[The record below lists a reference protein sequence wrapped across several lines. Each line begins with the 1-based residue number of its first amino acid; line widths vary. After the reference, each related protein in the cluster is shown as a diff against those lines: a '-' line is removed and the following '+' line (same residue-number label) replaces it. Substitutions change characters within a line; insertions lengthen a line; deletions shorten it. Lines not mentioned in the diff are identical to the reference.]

1 MTTNP
6 FDADRP
12 PERPRGGRRRDGG
25 AGGRGEGRRRVD
37 ESVMV
42 PDVQFESY
50 YGKNVV
56 KPAPWGHEIPVYLFL
71 GGLAGGSGLVG
82 AGGALTGRP
91 ALRRVGRFAAFA
103 AAAASGVTLVMD
115 LGRPERALN
124 MLRVAKL
131 TSPMSVGSWILAGF
145 SGFAGLAAAA
155 EAGRMALPEDSGSA
169 RALRVVE
176 PVATAGSAAFALP
189 LAAYTSVLLAD
200 TATPTWRESYRELPF
215 VFVASAN
222 CAAAGL
228 ALVATPTAQ
237 NGPAR
242 RLAVVSAAVELGA
255 GELMERRMHPLV
267 AEPLRQ
273 GRPGG
278 MLRAAKALTLGG
290 GVGAT
295 VLGRS
300 RLGAA
305 LSGAAL
311 LAGSVLTRF
320 GIFGAGIHS
329 AKDPRYTVQPQ
340 KERLAQRRARG
351 DVSDSIT
358 TGR

>member
-12 PERPRGGRRRDGG
+12 PERPRGGRRRG
-25 AGGRGEGRRRVD
+25 GGRGRRVD

-42 PDVQFESY
+42 PDVEFESY

-56 KPAPWGHEIPVYLFL
+56 KPAPWGSPIPAYLFL

-91 ALRRVGRFAAFA
+91 ALRRVGRFTAIA

-115 LGRPERALN
+115 PGRPERALN

-145 SGFAGLAAAA
+145 SSFAGLAAAA
-155 EAGRMALPEDSGSA
+155 ETGRMALPERSGPA
-169 RALRVVE
+169 RALRVLE

-215 VFVASAN
+215 VFVGSAN

-242 RLAVVSAAVELGA
+242 RLAAVSAAVELGA
-255 GELMERRMHPLV
+255 SELMERRMHPLV

-273 GRPGG
+273 GRAGG

-290 GVGAT
+290 AVGAT

-300 RLGAA
+300 RVGAA

-311 LAGSVLTRF
+311 LAGSALTRF
-320 GIFGAGIHS
+320 GIFEAGMES
-329 AKDPRYTVQPQ
+329 AKDPKYTVQPQ

-351 DVSDSIT
+351 SVGDSIT
-358 TGR
+358 TGH